1 MPQPKKHPSVRQRRN
16 VAAGAATL
24 RVLEPD
30 EVVVPPLPEVYNEKG
45 EEVMWTSHAVRY
57 WQTIWSSPMA
67 PEYHKSDIE
76 GLYRLVALVNAFWR
90 KPSMALNGE
99 IRLYEAQFGLNPLAR
114 RRLEWTIEGA
124 EAAQDAGDDRRN
136 RRNGERQAAE
146 IPTGAP
152 DPLTAL
158 A

>member
-1 MPQPKKHPSVRQRRN
+1 MPQHKKHPSVRQRKN

-30 EVVVPPLPEVYNEKG
+30 EIVIPDMPELYNDDG
-45 EEVMWTSHAVRY
+45 TQRPWTIHAVRY
-57 WQTIWSSPMA
+57 WRTIWSSPMA

-76 GLYRLVALVNAFWR
+76 GLYRLLALVDAFWR
-90 KPSMALNGE
+90 KPSMTLNGE

-114 RRLEWTIEGA
+114 RRLEWQIETT
-124 EAAQDAGDDRRN
+124 EEAQDK
-136 RRNGERQAAE
+136 GERRAAARSSADE
-146 IPTGAP
+146 GSSLPEGQD
-152 DPLTAL
+152 DPMAAL